1 MPKSKA
7 VRIIMIAALVI
18 AVLLGLRY
26 FRQRRLASLADPF
39 EGLLEG
45 KATIGSITRS
55 IDASGEL
62 KAGKRDILYIPYPV
76 KVTEMKARPGDTVL
90 KGGLIVKY
98 ESSGL
103 EEEVDKAQ
111 SELTSAQQEALR
123 QASGSMDLSML
134 SSIVPGLGASTVK
147 DTAQLESSYK
157 KLTDAQGKLTYRA
170 PFDGILTILEG
181 RQGQELSS
189 TSASN
194 PLAEVI
200 AVDSWYVLAPVSEF
214 DVNQVKLDMT
224 VDVVVPALGE
234 QVFKGKVTGIILNP
248 IKSGGMVS
256 YMVRVDI
263 EGVNYKMKPGMS
275 ADVSINAFEKAGV
288 LAIPHGYSYE
298 KDGGFWVI
306 ALDEAGKPAAR
317 KLTLGEE
324 GDDSVEVLEGLVD
337 GETIY
342 QDTTPDDDEAQSGG
356 GLFNFRARMTGG
368 R

>member
-1 MPKSKA
+1 MLKSKTA
-7 VRIIMIAALVI
+7 RIIIIAALVV

-26 FRQRRLASLADPF
+26 FRQRRLADLADPF

-45 KATIGSITRS
+45 KAATGSITRS
-55 IDASGEL
+55 IGASGEL
-62 KAGKRDILYIPYPV
+62 KAGRRDILYIPYSV

-103 EEEVDKAQ
+103 EQEVDKAQ
-111 SELTSAQQEALR
+111 AELSSAQQDAVR

-134 SSIVPGLGASTVK
+134 SSIVPGLGASPAK

-157 KLTDAQGKLTYRA
+157 KLVDAQGKLTYRA

-181 RQGQELSS
+181 RLGQELSS
-189 TSASN
+189 TGASN

-224 VDVVVPALGE
+224 VDVIVPALGE
-234 QVFKGKVTGIILNP
+234 QEFEGIVTGIILNP

-263 EGVNYKMKPGMS
+263 DGVNYKMKPGMS
-275 ADVSINAFEKAGV
+275 ADISINAYEKAGA
-288 LAIPHGYSYE
+288 LIIPHGYSYE
-298 KDGGFWVI
+298 KDGSFWVI
-306 ALDEAGKPAAR
+306 ALDSSGKPVAR
-317 KLTLGEE
+317 QVVLGEE
-324 GDDSVEVLEGLVD
+324 GDDSVEVLEGLAD

-342 QDTTPDDDEAQSGG
+342 QDTTPGDEEAQTGG
-356 GLFNFRARMTGG
+356 GLFNLRSRMTGG